1 MAAGRARQVRRG
13 VAGHGGVHGGGAER
27 LQRSGGAVWRTD
39 TAEGAAR
46 ERRTLREV
54 NVSLIFW

>member
-1 MAAGRARQVRRG
+1 MA
-13 VAGHGGVHGGGAER
+13 GGAER
-27 LQRSGGAVWRTD
+27 LQRSGGGAVWRTD

-46 ERRTLREV
+46 ERRALREV

>member
-1 MAAGRARQVRRG
+1 MAAYMA
-13 VAGHGGVHGGGAER
+13 GGAER

-46 ERRTLREV
+46 VRRALREV

>member
-1 MAAGRARQVRRG
+1 MAAYM
-13 VAGHGGVHGGGAER
+13 AGGAERLQRSGGGAER
-27 LQRSGGAVWRTD
+27 LQRGGGAVWRTD

-46 ERRTLREV
+46 ERRALREV